1 MLENKGIIQ
10 NTNKDS
16 IDSIYIDESN
26 INEYNLP
33 SKRDGNYGFLRFFKR
48 NSNVISIFIDS
59 RNRTFIHEKISLN
72 SDEHPKNILQ
82 EDKWR
87 RLAVDTF
94 NILRESD
101 IRGNLNKKAIIYNPK
116 DVENKINSKALA
128 SQYDDYFKRDEENR
142 AVDGH
147 TLNIPRVEMYWQ
159 GIYMVKDRKP
169 NTSYA
174 IYYRTPQ
181 SNQVGIFAHWYR
193 AGNDTPI
200 YIGNFHN
207 ENHEDIIIRQHD
219 YRPNFISPGNNKGL
233 VMTYETVWRYYGKHG
248 NGFTIGLPGSSRD
261 VFINPNG
268 QLIGFRNFGEN
279 GRNFGCF
286 YWPAYKNMVYDNQYS
301 EGWVNTARQLH
312 FSYTQF
318 IYMHDYTVHSRH
330 RRNDSFYMSEIE
342 EANTFIFHTEGDTTF
357 DVWWRGE

>member
-1 MLENKGIIQ
+1 MLDNKGIMQ
-10 NTNKDS
+10 NTTKDS

-33 SKRDGNYGFLRFFKR
+33 SRRDGNYGFLRFLKR
-48 NSNVISIFIDS
+48 NNDVISIFIDS

-72 SDEHPKNILQ
+72 NNEHPKDRLQ

-101 IRGNLNKKAIIYNPK
+101 IKGNINKKGVNYNPK
-116 DVENKINSKALA
+116 DVENKINNKALA

-159 GIYMVKDRKP
+159 GIYMVKDKKP

-181 SNQVGIFAHWYR
+181 SNQVSIFAHWYR
-193 AGNDTPI
+193 SGNDTPI
-200 YIGNFHN
+200 FIGNFKN
-207 ENHEDIIIRQHD
+207 ENHEDILIRQHD

-233 VMTYETVWRYYGKHG
+233 VMSLDTTWRHYGNHG
-248 NGFTIGLPGSSRD
+248 SGFTIGLPGGSRD

-268 QLIGFRNFGEN
+268 RLVGYRNSFGPD
-279 GRNFGCF
+279 GRNFGCL
-286 YWPAYKNMVYDNQYS
+286 YWPAYKNMVYDNQFS

-312 FSYTQF
+312 FSYTTF
-318 IYMHDYTVHSRH
+318 TYIIDHWYGRHLSHYEREEKERAYTIT
-330 RRNDSFYMSEIE
+330 Y
-342 EANTFIFHTEGDTTF
+342 HTEGDTSF
-357 DVWWRGE
+357 GVWWRGE